1 MKYITQDWTST
12 KDGYLF
18 FVQRLQEMLFH
29 YSDDIVKAPVHNTQT
44 LLEEYVDTEKDV
56 VKGSIKQYQLDI
68 IAKEIKSSLMTDVI
82 VRELYKYEVIEEM
95 AKFLDKDQR
104 TAVHYI
110 FNKIPKKKYYEICC
124 KYLKEKETYSQLNKI
139 VDLHNAALNQQDLN
153 DAFLNLWSALE
164 VASVTDSS
172 KSKIES
178 VTDNIVSILQND
190 YFECIFSNIL
200 DDLKNNLGNRKVS
213 LLLKDITEFDKEIC
227 KIAGF
232 IFLEKY
238 EKYREDYF
246 ANELKYYPNIRYKIY
261 NLYEQRENREKLWH
275 LSEKYCQ
282 RIEWHLYRLYRL
294 RNAIVHAGES
304 HKRIQMLGEH
314 LHIYV
319 DRVILELMV
328 KLAKDKCL
336 GTIQDVFTDTYLLLN
351 KKKKNLKEP
360 GNVDEQSI
368 MLLLENFFIEE

>member
-68 IAKEIKSSLMTDVI
+68 IAKEIKPSLMTDVI

-124 KYLKEKETYSQLNKI
+124 KYLKENLSESNRKTEIEKGLRAWLAFLLWHGYSSEYIYRFLRNIFEESINDPEKKAQIFLNRFDFEIGKYKVYFVFYEKLKPYQKLLNERLHISFEDDGCFKQIKRKQKSFIGVMETKAYDNISVIGKNGLVIRQDTQEGIILPVKAFGYKSIKPEPRENFKTEIDTIVLGCQEKGKETYSQLNKI

-164 VASVTDSS
+164 VAQ
-172 KSKIES
+172 
-178 VTDNIVSILQND
+178 IVQNPK
-190 YFECIFSNIL
+190 
-200 DDLKNNLGNRKVS
+200 LKA
-213 LLLKDITEFDKEIC
+213 LLII
-227 KIAGF
+227 
-232 IFLEKY
+232 
-238 EKYREDYF
+238 
-246 ANELKYYPNIRYKIY
+246 
-261 NLYEQRENREKLWH
+261 
-275 LSEKYCQ
+275 
-282 RIEWHLYRLYRL
+282 
-294 RNAIVHAGES
+294 
-304 HKRIQMLGEH
+304 
-314 LHIYV
+314 
-319 DRVILELMV
+319 
-328 KLAKDKCL
+328 
-336 GTIQDVFTDTYLLLN
+336 
-351 KKKKNLKEP
+351 
-360 GNVDEQSI
+360 
-368 MLLLENFFIEE
+368 

>member
-1 MKYITQDWTST
+1 MRYLEVFLNDNISVIGKNGLVIRQDTQE
-12 KDGYLF
+12 GIILP
-18 FVQRLQEMLFH
+18 
-29 YSDDIVKAPVHNTQT
+29 VKAFG
-44 LLEEYVDTEKDV
+44 YK
-56 VKGSIKQYQLDI
+56 SIKPEPRENF
-68 IAKEIKSSLMTDVI
+68 KTEIDTI
-82 VRELYKYEVIEEM
+82 VLGCQEKG
-95 AKFLDKDQR
+95 
-104 TAVHYI
+104 
-110 FNKIPKKKYYEICC
+110 
-124 KYLKEKETYSQLNKI
+124 KETYSQLNKI

-261 NLYEQRENREKLWH
+261 NLYEQRENRENYGIFPK
-275 LSEKYCQ
+275 S
-282 RIEWHLYRLYRL
+282 
-294 RNAIVHAGES
+294 IVKELNGIFIAYIG
-304 HKRIQMLGEH
+304 
-314 LHIYV
+314 
-319 DRVILELMV
+319 LE
-328 KLAKDKCL
+328 
-336 GTIQDVFTDTYLLLN
+336 
-351 KKKKNLKEP
+351 
-360 GNVDEQSI
+360 
-368 MLLLENFFIEE
+368 MLLFMQGKAINEYKC

>member
-56 VKGSIKQYQLDI
+56 VKGSI
-68 IAKEIKSSLMTDVI
+68 
-82 VRELYKYEVIEEM
+82 
-95 AKFLDKDQR
+95 
-104 TAVHYI
+104 
-110 FNKIPKKKYYEICC
+110 
-124 KYLKEKETYSQLNKI
+124 
-139 VDLHNAALNQQDLN
+139 
-153 DAFLNLWSALE
+153 
-164 VASVTDSS
+164 
-172 KSKIES
+172 
-178 VTDNIVSILQND
+178 
-190 YFECIFSNIL
+190 
-200 DDLKNNLGNRKVS
+200 
-213 LLLKDITEFDKEIC
+213 
-227 KIAGF
+227 
-232 IFLEKY
+232 
-238 EKYREDYF
+238 
-246 ANELKYYPNIRYKIY
+246 
-261 NLYEQRENREKLWH
+261 
-275 LSEKYCQ
+275 
-282 RIEWHLYRLYRL
+282 

>member
-124 KYLKEKETYSQLNKI
+124 KYLKENLSESNRKTEIEKGLRAW
-139 VDLHNAALNQQDLN
+139 L
-153 DAFLNLWSALE
+153 AFLLWHGY
-164 VASVTDSS
+164 SS
-172 KSKIES
+172 EYIYRFLRNIFEES
-178 VTDNIVSILQND
+178 IND
-190 YFECIFSNIL
+190 PE
-200 DDLKNNLGNRKVS
+200 KK
-213 LLLKDITEFDKEIC
+213 
-227 KIAGF
+227 AQ
-232 IFLEKY
+232 IFLNRFDFEIGKYKVYFVFY
-238 EKYREDYF
+238 EKLKPYQKLLNERLHISFED
-246 ANELKYYPNIRYKIY
+246 
-261 NLYEQRENREKLWH
+261 
-275 LSEKYCQ
+275 
-282 RIEWHLYRLYRL
+282 
-294 RNAIVHAGES
+294 
-304 HKRIQMLGEH
+304 KRIQMLGEH

>member
-1 MKYITQDWTST
+1 MIQKKKHMIFLNRFDFEIGKYKVYFVFYEKLKPYQKLLNERLHISFEDDGCFKQIKRKQKSFIGVMETKAYDNYSAMKRAYSALEIFLRYLEVFLNDNISVIGKNGLVIRQDTQE
-12 KDGYLF
+12 GIILP
-18 FVQRLQEMLFH
+18 
-29 YSDDIVKAPVHNTQT
+29 VKAFG
-44 LLEEYVDTEKDV
+44 YK
-56 VKGSIKQYQLDI
+56 SIKPEPRENF
-68 IAKEIKSSLMTDVI
+68 KTEIDTI
-82 VRELYKYEVIEEM
+82 VLGCQEKG
-95 AKFLDKDQR
+95 
-104 TAVHYI
+104 
-110 FNKIPKKKYYEICC
+110 
-124 KYLKEKETYSQLNKI
+124 KETYSQLNKI

-294 RNAIVHAGES
+294 R
-304 HKRIQMLGEH
+304 K
-314 LHIYV
+314 
-319 DRVILELMV
+319 
-328 KLAKDKCL
+328 
-336 GTIQDVFTDTYLLLN
+336 
-351 KKKKNLKEP
+351 
-360 GNVDEQSI
+360 
-368 MLLLENFFIEE
+368 